1 MIEIGRLCV
10 KTYGRDAGKK
20 CIVVD
25 LIDKNYVLIDG
36 NTRRRKCNI
45 AHLEP
50 LNKVFK
56 IQKGATTK
64 EIFDIFKLEKI
75 KITKTEAKKKEKKD
89 EKPRKK
95 RKSNKE
101 PSQDTGKIPRT
112 KIPRAKNK
120 SNK

>member
-10 KTYGRDAGKK
+10 KLYGRDAGKE
-20 CIVVD
+20 CVVVD
-25 LIDKNYVLIDG
+25 LIDKNHVLIDG

-75 KITKTEAKKKEKKD
+75 KITKTESKKKEKKN
-89 EKPRKK
+89 EKPRKR
-95 RKSNKE
+95 RKSNEK
-101 PSQDTGKIPRT
+101 PSEDTRKIPRT
-112 KIPRAKNK
+112 KIPRTKDK
-120 SNK
+120 PSK